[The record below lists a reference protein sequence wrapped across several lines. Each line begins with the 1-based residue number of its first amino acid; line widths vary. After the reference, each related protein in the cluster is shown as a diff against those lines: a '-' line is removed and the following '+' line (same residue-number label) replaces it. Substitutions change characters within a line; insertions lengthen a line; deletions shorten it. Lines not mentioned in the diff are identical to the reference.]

1 MCRLVGYVAREPATV
16 TKALGTTLAELSAIS
31 HHHGDGWGL
40 AWYNKQGRLQQEKAP
55 EPAYASEVFSHVVET
70 IETDALIGHVRWASP
85 GFALCMEN
93 THPFTRDLRAFAH
106 NGSIAPNETIEELIA
121 PDLRTTIVGSTDS
134 ERYFLALLSA
144 LEAFSPV
151 EAFQIVLNT
160 LRQRL
165 QSTSLNC
172 LLLTPETLFAV
183 CDFDPNA
190 PLAQK
195 DADYF
200 HLLYQVRSERVI
212 VRSTG
217 LGQDSTGWE
226 TLKNGQMLLVERGTL
241 RVTIVYIAENARNSL
256 QEQYL
261 SLLQR

>member
-1 MCRLVGYVAREPATV
+1 MCRLVGYIAREPATV
-16 TKALGTTLAELSAIS
+16 AKALGTTLAEIIAIS
-31 HHHGDGWGL
+31 HRHGDGWGL
-40 AWYNKQGRLQQEKAP
+40 AWYDKQGCLQLEKAP
-55 EPAYASEVFSHVVET
+55 EPAYSSKVCSHLVET
-70 IETDALIGHVRWASP
+70 IETDALIGHLRWASP
-85 GFALCMEN
+85 GFAIGMEN
-93 THPFTRDLRAFAH
+93 THPFIHDQRAFAH
-106 NGSIAPNETIEELIA
+106 NGSIAPNEALEELIA
-121 PDLRTTIVGSTDS
+121 PDLRTTIAGSTDS

-144 LEAFSPV
+144 LETFSPI
-151 EAFQIVLNT
+151 EAFQIVLNA

-172 LLLTPETLFAV
+172 LLLTPETLYAV

-195 DADYF
+195 EADYF
-200 HLLYQVRSERVI
+200 HLLYQVGPERVI
-212 VRSTG
+212 VRSSG

-241 RVTIVYIAENARNSL
+241 RVTIVDIAENARNSL